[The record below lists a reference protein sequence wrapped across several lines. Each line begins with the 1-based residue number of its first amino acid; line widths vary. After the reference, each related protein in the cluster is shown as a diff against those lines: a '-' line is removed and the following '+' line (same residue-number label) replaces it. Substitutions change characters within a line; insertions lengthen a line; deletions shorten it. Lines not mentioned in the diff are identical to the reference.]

1 MNRFY
6 LIVIGVLV
14 LIILLQRSCSGP
26 SVITEPGGEV
36 KTQIDTVYITKDS
49 LIVRKVPRIIRD
61 TTYLLGETKYLPDT
75 NYAVLK
81 KQFQSLVKEHTAL
94 NIYADTLKLDS
105 LGYVFVVDSVQFNE
119 LRNRIYDYKYTLPV
133 VKEKTTL
140 IQKRNQVYVG
150 GGIFT
155 NTGLNTIGAE
165 LNLSLKTKSDKVY
178 YVNGLVI
185 PDQGPYFGIGTQW
198 KLKLSNK

>member
-6 LIVIGVLV
+6 LIIIGVLV

-26 SVITEPGGEV
+26 STVTEPGQVTV
-36 KTQIDTVYITKDS
+36 KTDTVYITKDS

-61 TTYLLGETKYLPDT
+61 TTYLPGEIKYIPDT

-81 KQFQSLVKEHTAL
+81 KQFQNLVKEHTAI

-119 LRNRIYDYKYTLPV
+119 LKNRIYNYKYTLPIVKETTTV
-133 VKEKTTL
+133 VKN
-140 IQKRNQVYVG
+140 RNQVYVG

-155 NTGLNTIGAE
+155 NTGLNTVGAE

-178 YVNGLVI
+178 YVNGIII
-185 PDQGPYFGIGTQW
+185 PNQGPFFGIGTQW
-198 KLKLSNK
+198 KLKLSKK

>member
-6 LIVIGVLV
+6 LIIIGVLV

-26 SVITEPGGEV
+26 SVVTEPGQVTV
-36 KTQIDTVYITKDS
+36 KRDTVYITKDS

-61 TTYLLGETKYLPDT
+61 TTYLPGEIKYIPDT

-81 KQFQSLVKEHTAL
+81 KQFQNLVKEHTAI

-119 LRNRIYDYKYTLPV
+119 LKNRIYNYKYTLPIVKETTTV
-133 VKEKTTL
+133 VKN
-140 IQKRNQVYVG
+140 RNQVYVG

-155 NTGLNTIGAE
+155 NTGLNTVGAE

-178 YVNGLVI
+178 YVNGMII
-185 PDQGPYFGIGTQW
+185 PNQGPFFGIGTQW
-198 KLKLSNK
+198 KIKLKNK

>member
-6 LIVIGVLV
+6 LIIIGVLV

-26 SVITEPGGEV
+26 STVTEPGQVTV
-36 KTQIDTVYITKDS
+36 KTDTVYITKDS

-61 TTYLLGETKYLPDT
+61 TTYLPGEIKYIPDT

-81 KQFQSLVKEHTAL
+81 KQFQNLVKEHTAI

-119 LRNRIYDYKYTLPV
+119 LKNRIYNYKYTLPIVKETTTV
-133 VKEKTTL
+133 VKN
-140 IQKRNQVYVG
+140 RNQVYVG

-155 NTGLNTIGAE
+155 NTGLNTVGAE

-178 YVNGLVI
+178 YVNGMII
-185 PDQGPYFGIGTQW
+185 PNQGPFFGIGTQW
-198 KLKLSNK
+198 KIKLKNK

>member
-6 LIVIGVLV
+6 LIIIGVLV

-26 SVITEPGGEV
+26 STVTEPGQVTV
-36 KTQIDTVYITKDS
+36 KTDTVYITKDS

-61 TTYLLGETKYLPDT
+61 TTYLPGEIKYIPDT

-81 KQFQSLVKEHTAL
+81 KQFQNLVKEHTAI

-119 LRNRIYDYKYTLPV
+119 LKNRIYNYKYTLPIVKETTTV
-133 VKEKTTL
+133 VKN
-140 IQKRNQVYVG
+140 RNQVYVG

-155 NTGLNTIGAE
+155 NTELNTVGAE

-178 YVNGLVI
+178 YVNGMII
-185 PDQGPYFGIGTQW
+185 PNQGPFFGIGTQW
-198 KLKLSNK
+198 KIKLKNK